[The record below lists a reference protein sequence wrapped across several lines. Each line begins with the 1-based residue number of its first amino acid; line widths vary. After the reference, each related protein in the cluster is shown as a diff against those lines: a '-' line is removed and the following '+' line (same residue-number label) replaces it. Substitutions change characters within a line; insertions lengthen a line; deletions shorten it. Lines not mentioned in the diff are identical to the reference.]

1 MRRSS
6 TQSAKPS
13 RVSLNGDFRRTRKE
27 NAQEIARDYVE
38 MIDELIATEGAARV
52 TDLARRLGVTH
63 VTVIRT
69 IQRLKRDGLV
79 TALPHRSIFLTEA
92 GRKLSEKS
100 RRCHEI
106 VMEFLRSLGVPDRV
120 ARADAEGIEHHV
132 SEETL
137 EAFALHLR
145 RTAKSSRATS
155 KR

>member
-1 MRRSS
+1 MRRNS
-6 TQSAKPS
+6 TKSAKPS
-13 RVSLNGDFRRTRKE
+13 RAPLNGDFRRTRKE

-52 TDLARRLGVTH
+52 TDLARRLRVTH

-106 VMEFLRSLGVPDRV
+106 VMEFLKSLGLPDRV

-145 RTAKSSRATS
+145 PAKSSRPAT